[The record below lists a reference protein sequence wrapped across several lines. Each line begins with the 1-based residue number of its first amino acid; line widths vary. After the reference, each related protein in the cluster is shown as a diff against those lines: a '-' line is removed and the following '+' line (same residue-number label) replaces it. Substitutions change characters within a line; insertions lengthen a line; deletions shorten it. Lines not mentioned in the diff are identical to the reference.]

1 MRTFVLVA
9 ILTASAAPA
18 SSAVLTAT
26 PETVRAV
33 MARAASGDTVRLA
46 PGDYGKFELKGLSWG
61 PAVTIDS
68 SEASF
73 SAIVLRNVQGVT
85 LEGGTVT
92 GPGGGSFGVHLVGVQ
107 NVTVGGMKVSGSH
120 RGVVVAESQDV
131 RITRMTLDGLISDGI
146 NVAYSWR
153 VRVDGNSCSNFRPN
167 KAVWEN
173 GRMLR
178 DGDHPDCIQAWS
190 RPESQPVSDL
200 EIVNNRIDGDMQGIG
215 LFNPMPNGVSAGGFD
230 RVLIEGNVIRVG
242 FPHAIAMYSGRDSI
256 IRNNTIS
263 AVPGATMPNNGTP
276 VRATIT
282 VKYGRDNLV
291 CGNRMETPT
300 AEATQRCPRN

>member
-1 MRTFVLVA
+1 MRIPIVA
-9 ILTASAAPA
+9 LTLALAADPVGAATLPATPA
-18 SSAVLTAT
+18 SLSATIAQAK
-26 PETVRAV
+26 P
-33 MARAASGDTVRLA
+33 GDTVQLA
-46 PGDYGKFELKGLSWG
+46 PGDYGKLELKGLSWAS
-61 PAVTIDS
+61 PVTLD
-68 SEASF
+68 ARDAAF
-73 SAIVLRNVQGVT
+73 TGIVLRDVQGMT
-85 LEGGTVT
+85 IEGGTVT
-92 GPGGGSFGVHLVGVQ
+92 GPGGGSFGVHLVKVQ
-107 NVTVGGMKVSGSH
+107 NVVVGGMTVSGAH

-131 RITRMTLDGLISDGI
+131 RITRMRLDGLISDGI

-215 LFNPMPNGVSAGGFD
+215 LFNPIRDGVNSGGFD

-242 FPHAIAMYSGRDSI
+242 FPHAIALYSGRDSI
-256 IRNNTIS
+256 IRDNVVS
-263 AVPGATMPNNGTP
+263 AVPGAVMPNNGAP

-282 VKYGRDNLV
+282 VKWGRDNLV
-291 CGNRMETPT
+291 CGNRMETPDP
-300 AEATQRCPRN
+300 AATGRCPKN